1 MTRALLYLLALTVAG
16 SACAALVNAQSKASP
31 PARQDAPS
39 TQRRSQAAS
48 GIPRLGIGRPATAAE
63 ISALDDDVMPDG
75 AGLPAGSGTPA
86 AGATI
91 FAARCAGC
99 HGRTGKEGPNDVLVG
114 APQQG
119 FPFAQRPELPHT
131 IGNYW
136 PYATT
141 VFDYIRRAMPPDAP
155 GSLSDSDVYNL
166 TAFLL
171 HANELIP
178 ADAVVDATTLPKVVM
193 PARAHFVPDRRKP

>member
-1 MTRALLYLLALTVAG
+1 MTTMRALLLATIATAVSGTILAG
-16 SACAALVNAQSKASP
+16 QSSPSSASTQGRAVTRRAQPAP
-31 PARQDAPS
+31 PA
-39 TQRRSQAAS
+39 TF
-48 GIPRLGIGRPATAAE
+48 GIGRPATDAE
-63 ISALDDDVMPDG
+63 IAAWNDDVMPDG
-75 AGLPAGSGTPA
+75 TGLPAGSGTPA
-86 AGATI
+86 EGARL

-114 APQQG
+114 APEPG
-119 FPFAQRPELPHT
+119 FPFAQRPELAHS

-155 GSLSDSDVYNL
+155 GSLSDADVYNL

-178 ADAVVDATTLPKVVM
+178 ADAVIDAKTLPKVVM
-193 PARAHFVPDRRKP
+193 PAKAHFVPDRRKP